1 MNPLRAFLV
10 GLTRIPP
17 AAMLAVI
24 VGLAVAITFMVTNQL
39 DAGKRHLEDT
49 ETALKAKL
57 EAKGKVVVAIKD
69 IPEGQTIAS
78 EALEERE
85 IEQGRI
91 PADGITSAS
100 LVAGRVAKYGISTN
114 MIVSQHDLAPQGIT
128 LGFES
133 RLKPG
138 MRAITFAVDNNTGVA
153 GFIAPESRIDIL
165 AMVGSGADTK
175 AAPILS
181 DVEVIAVGQMYQ
193 KNPGSSSVP
202 ASSVTVAVGPDD
214 AQKLVKAVV
223 ASKIYLSLRND
234 RDHTPVAT
242 VDVTNLF
249 KKADANKQI
258 SMMPN
263 GELLPPPPVTL
274 PVTNDQANNNQIENP
289 SAIMPQHQHEIEQWS
304 AGKKDVLSVPNS

>member
-1 MNPLRAFLV
+1 MNPFRMFLV
-10 GLTRIPP
+10 SLTRIPP

-24 VGLAVAITFMVTNQL
+24 VGLAVTITTIVTSQL
-39 DAGKRHLEDT
+39 DAGKRHLQETED
-49 ETALKAKL
+49 AVKAKL
-57 EAKGKVVVAIKD
+57 DAKGKVVVAIKD
-69 IPEGQTIAS
+69 IAEGETIPS

-85 IEQGRI
+85 IEQGKI
-91 PADGITSAS
+91 PTDGITSAS
-100 LVAGRVAKYGISTN
+100 LVAGRIAKYGISTN

-128 LGFES
+128 VGFES
-133 RLKPG
+133 RLKAG

-193 KNPGSSSVP
+193 KNPGSSSTP
-202 ASSVTVAVGPDD
+202 ASSVTVAVAPDD

-249 KKADANKQI
+249 KKAETNKQI
-258 SMMPN
+258 SMMPAAD
-263 GELLPPPPVTL
+263 LLPPPVPM
-274 PVTNDQANNNQIENP
+274 PMPNDQVGGQ
-289 SAIMPQHQHEIEQWS
+289 AINSSLAVPKPLHEIEQWS
-304 AGKKDVLSVPNS
+304 GGKKDILSVPNS